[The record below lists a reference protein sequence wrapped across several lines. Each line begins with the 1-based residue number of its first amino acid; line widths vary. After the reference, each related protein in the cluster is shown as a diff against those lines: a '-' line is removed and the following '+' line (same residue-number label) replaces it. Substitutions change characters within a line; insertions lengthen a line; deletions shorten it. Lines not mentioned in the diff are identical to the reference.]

1 MLLVS
6 FFFFKQKTAY
16 EMRISDWSSDV
27 CSSDLVDSLHP
38 CGNKCFGMA
47 FKLAS
52 VGGERQFV
60 QVACLQMPPKAAHQ
74 IVDTAPDERLAPCQ
88 PQATDAPSYEGG
100 GDAVDLLQAQHLG
113 ARHESHRLATALTAA
128 KIAAGRHLN
137 ADRPN
142 R

>member
-1 MLLVS
+1 
-6 FFFFKQKTAY
+6 
-16 EMRISDWSSDV
+16 
-27 CSSDLVDSLHP
+27 
-38 CGNKCFGMA
+38 MA

-113 ARHESHRLATALTAA
+113 ARSEEHTSELQSLMRISYAVFCLKKKNTQTNITLSPSQHII
-128 KIAAGRHLN
+128 K
-137 ADRPN
+137 PN
-142 R
+142 T

>member
-1 MLLVS
+1 
-6 FFFFKQKTAY
+6 
-16 EMRISDWSSDV
+16 
-27 CSSDLVDSLHP
+27 
-38 CGNKCFGMA
+38 MA

-113 ARHESHRLATALTAA
+113 ARHEAHRLAHAV
-128 KIAAGRHLN
+128 KIGRPSGRERVCRVGEN
-137 ADRPN
+137 TVVAVDIKKQKYTTN
-142 R
+142 KK

>member
-1 MLLVS
+1 
-6 FFFFKQKTAY
+6 
-16 EMRISDWSSDV
+16 
-27 CSSDLVDSLHP
+27 
-38 CGNKCFGMA
+38 MA

-60 QVACLQMPPKAAHQ
+60 QVACLPMPPKPAHQ

-113 ARHESHRLATALTAA
+113 ARHEAHRLAHAVTAA
-128 KIAAGRHLN
+128 KIAAVGHGKAEI
-137 ADRPN
+137 ADRTAGIKEE
-142 R
+142 RRVGKKW